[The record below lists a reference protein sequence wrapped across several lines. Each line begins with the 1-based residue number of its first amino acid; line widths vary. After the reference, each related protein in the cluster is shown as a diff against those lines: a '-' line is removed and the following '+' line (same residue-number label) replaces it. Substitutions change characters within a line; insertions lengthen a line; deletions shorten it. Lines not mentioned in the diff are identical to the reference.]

1 MLGYIYEYLIE
12 KFAANAGKKAGEFY
26 TPHEVSLIMSNIVAD
41 HLKDRDE
48 IQIYDPTSGS
58 GSLLLNIGH
67 AVAKRMGDPDRI
79 KYFAQELREN
89 TYNLTRMNLVMRGVK
104 ADNIVARNGDSLAH
118 DWPMF
123 DEFDPVQTYQ
133 PLYVDAVV
141 SDPPYSQKWE
151 PEGNEA
157 DPRFARFGLAPK
169 TKADYAFLLH
179 ELFHVKPDGILTIVL
194 PHGVLFRGSSEADI
208 RRNLIEA
215 NHIDAI
221 IGLPSNIFYGTGIAT
236 IIMVLKQERD
246 RDDVLFIDASQ
257 GFIKQGKYNHL
268 RARDIQ
274 RIVDAVRNR
283 VDVPHFAKVVTRD
296 EIRANDHNL
305 NIPRY
310 VSATLPPESVD
321 LYATMHGGIPTS
333 EIAALEHYW
342 TALPGLREA
351 LFTEKVEGYA
361 ELKTANLRET
371 IDKHPAAQ
379 ALRNQVDAAL
389 SDLPEKLHALLVDGA
404 ATVPITTTEDQ
415 LKADLFDRLD
425 PVPLVDAYEGY
436 QVLHDSWVKT
446 AGDLEVIRTEG
457 FDALRVNHPVMEW
470 KTKEK
475 KKVYVQIGWDGR
487 VAPNELVQTF
497 YLAQQKDQ
505 VTQLSR
511 DVDTA
516 VSELTQLVEGL
527 SEVDKTD
534 LTEILNDK
542 QDAFKKTELNKAIKD
557 LPKLAKGETWPEDST
572 EAAMLSAKALIA
584 QRDKLKKNLK
594 AAQEQLEKDTYATIE
609 ALTEAQVDEVLT
621 AKWITSLMD
630 DLREIPG
637 HVLAGLA
644 GRVQALHDKYA
655 VALTDLD
662 VKIRETEQELAGLLS
677 GLTGNAADM
686 QAVAALQELLGGGR
700 DA

>member
-1 MLGYIYEYLIE
+1 
-12 KFAANAGKKAGEFY
+12 
-26 TPHEVSLIMSNIVAD
+26 MSTIC
-41 HLKDRDE
+41 
-48 IQIYDPTSGS
+48 G
-58 GSLLLNIGH
+58 
-67 AVAKRMGDPDRI
+67 
-79 KYFAQELREN
+79 
-89 TYNLTRMNLVMRGVK
+89 
-104 ADNIVARNGDSLAH
+104 
-118 DWPMF
+118 
-123 DEFDPVQTYQ
+123 Q
-133 PLYVDAVV
+133 P
-141 SDPPYSQKWE
+141 Q
-151 PEGNEA
+151 
-157 DPRFARFGLAPK
+157 
-169 TKADYAFLLH
+169 
-179 ELFHVKPDGILTIVL
+179 
-194 PHGVLFRGSSEADI
+194 
-208 RRNLIEA
+208 
-215 NHIDAI
+215 
-221 IGLPSNIFYGTGIAT
+221 
-236 IIMVLKQERD
+236 
-246 RDDVLFIDASQ
+246 
-257 GFIKQGKYNHL
+257 
-268 RARDIQ
+268 
-274 RIVDAVRNR
+274 
-283 VDVPHFAKVVTRD
+283 
-296 EIRANDHNL
+296 
-305 NIPRY
+305 
-310 VSATLPPESVD
+310 SATLPPESVD

-446 AGDLEVIRTEG
+446 AGDLEVIQTEG